1 MALIDDKMKDNRT
14 GVTSAGG
21 ATGATAIFVPGGLR
35 NVRCFAQIEIPL
47 LTTTTATG
55 TLTFS
60 VYSSATSGGTYVAIG
75 AGTTP
80 SIAVQTAV
88 PGPTV
93 RIGFTPTNDDQYFK
107 IGLSAITTLTLST
120 MNMNSSLVFSAP

>member
-35 NVRCFAQIEIPL
+35 NVQCFAQIEIP
-47 LTTTTATG
+47 TITASVAG
-55 TLTFS
+55 TITFS
-60 VYSSATSGGTYVAIG
+60 VYSSATSGGTYNPIASGV
-75 AGTTP
+75 TP

-107 IGLSAITTLTLST
+107 IGLGTITTLTLST
-120 MNMNSSLVFSAP
+120 MNINSSLVFSAP